1 MLITQLGAVEGMSM
15 DLAEIVRIMRRR
27 WYVLLPGLLLTV
39 ALTAGAY
46 LKVPVT
52 YTSQST
58 VVLLNSQ
65 KATVAFNGNPF
76 LSTQIS
82 LNGMAD
88 SLARNLNSDASTA
101 HLKAE
106 GARCP
111 TVAKIADNAL
121 GPLMWLTAS
130 GSDKAEVLAADRLL
144 TTYAAERLEQFQ
156 TEQAVTPQAMIR
168 MATIVPPQ
176 NPVAQNKTRYEYLV
190 LAMLMGI
197 VVSMVA
203 TFYLDA
209 RLRTSGGHGTR
220 RRTSARPGEPDTGTA
235 TSDTTTAETAGTA
248 TGGTA
253 TGCSAGTGTPAERH
267 PAQVRSAPSWS
278 TPAGRAP
285 GPRGT
290 DGADPDGKGSGIPR
304 SGIPGSDPAAPDAAA
319 SGLPGSAPLPDHDTE
334 ATDTEAT
341 GTEAHRFV

>member
-1 MLITQLGAVEGMSM
+1 M

-121 GPLMWLTAS
+121 GPLMWLTAR
-130 GSDKAEVLAADRLL
+130 GSDKAAVLAADRLL

-235 TSDTTTAETAGTA
+235 TADTAGADTA
-248 TGGTA
+248 TVRTTGGGST
-253 TGCSAGTGTPAERH
+253 GTGTPAERH

-278 TPAGRAP
+278 TPSGRAP
-285 GPRGT
+285 APRGT
-290 DGADPDGKGSGIPR
+290 DGADPDGRGSDGR
-304 SGIPGSDPAAPDAAA
+304 GAGIPGSDPAAPDASA
-319 SGLPGSAPLPDHDTE
+319 SGLLGSASSPDHDPE